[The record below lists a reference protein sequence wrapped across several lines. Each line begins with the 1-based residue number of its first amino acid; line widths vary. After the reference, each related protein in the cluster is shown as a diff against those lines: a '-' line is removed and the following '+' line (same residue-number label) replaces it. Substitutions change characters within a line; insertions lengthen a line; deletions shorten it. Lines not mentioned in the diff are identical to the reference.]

1 MDAEERDLILTRY
14 RDHAA
19 RFEAAAAAAR
29 RSAVP
34 VEIPA
39 KRLAEGGN
47 ELSGRELEVL
57 QLVSDGLLNREISIR
72 LCVSEETV
80 KSHVAHLLA
89 KLPARSRTHA
99 VAVGFRR
106 GLID

>member
-14 RDHAA
+14 RGHAA
-19 RFEAAAAAAR
+19 RFEAAAAAGR
-29 RSAVP
+29 RSAVQAESP
-34 VEIPA
+34 PR
-39 KRLAEGGN
+39 RLAEPGH

-72 LCVSEETV
+72 LCVSEETI
-80 KSHVAHLLA
+80 KSHVGHLLA